1 MLQPLVATG
10 PQRPE
15 GPHVNGRAA
24 AKKESANRGPL
35 YHPLERLVLT
45 DGVARAIFDDY
56 ARHRAAE
63 RGREETGWAL
73 LGLREPRQAIALATL
88 PAGELREA
96 GVAHVQFNSTAQ
108 AVAGRIVR
116 QKDRRLTLLGVVH
129 THPGSHRRPSDGD
142 FRGDRQWV
150 AHLRGGEGAFG
161 IGTADVPAELAER
174 YASQPRPNVCCL
186 GELRL
191 SWYALKQGASSYRP
205 LPVQFTLGPDL
216 AADLHAAWPTL
227 EAQASRLER
236 LLQQLAH
243 CQVEALNVE
252 PGPGL
257 LLRVP
262 LPDGRMIGVILR
274 GPQARYLLFDH
285 DEPREVEAPDERID
299 RGVFLL
305 LARLSA
311 D

>member
-1 MLQPLVATG
+1 MLQPLVPPGLQPPDEAPKRAAPAKKASANKG
-10 PQRPE
+10 PQ
-15 GPHVNGRAA
+15 
-24 AKKESANRGPL
+24 

-45 DGVARAIFDDY
+45 DGVARAIFEDY
-56 ARHRAAE
+56 ARHRAGD

-73 LGLREPRQAIALATL
+73 LGLREPRQAVALATL
-88 PAGELREA
+88 PAGDRRDA
-96 GVAHVQFNSTAQ
+96 GTAHVQFNSAAQ

-116 QKDRRLTLLGVVH
+116 QKDRRLALLGVVH
-129 THPGSHRRPSDGD
+129 THPGSLRRPSDGD
-142 FRGDRQWV
+142 LRGDRQWV

-174 YASQPRPNVCCL
+174 FACQPRPNVCCL

-191 SWYALKQGASSYRP
+191 SWYSLKQGAGGYRP

-227 EAQASRLER
+227 EAHADRLDN
-236 LLQQLAH
+236 LLQQLAR
-243 CQVEALNVE
+243 CQVAALPGS

-257 LLRVP
+257 LLKVP
-262 LPDGRMIGVILR
+262 LPDGRGVGVALR
-274 GPQARYLLFDH
+274 GEEARYLLFENG
-285 DEPREVEAPDERID
+285 EPREVEAPDERLD
-299 RGVFLL
+299 RGVYLL